1 MEKAIIGIVAKP
13 ALVQDMWHY
22 MEIVDDIRLAL
33 QKNDALAVGI
43 IPTEKRVD
51 FKTLSSIWTVP
62 PRARTKLLK
71 PEQMPSR
78 GISFSMQILAISSS

>member
-22 MEIVDDIRLAL
+22 MEIVDDISLAL

-43 IPTEKRVD
+43 IPTEK
-51 FKTLSSIWTVP
+51 KS
-62 PRARTKLLK
+62 
-71 PEQMPSR
+71 
-78 GISFSMQILAISSS
+78 